1 MEAVVAHLRSSETL
15 RSANNYT
22 NNHPACK
29 VIYINFLSHFEV
41 FKF

>member
-15 RSANNYT
+15 RSASDT
-22 NNHPACK
+22 NNHPTCK